1 MSLEQ
6 AILEAVQ
13 TLPPDKQREVYEHA
27 ARLRADNTKR
37 PPFKSVRGLWADPG
51 ISLSAEELDD
61 CGRAS
66 RETICNAGR
75 RSRHSHNRLVSRTVR
90 KWKRHAG
97 LRADLS
103 HPYRRPQRPDPKLP
117 GAALD

>member
-51 ISLSAEELDD
+51 ISLSAQELD
-61 CGRAS
+61 
-66 RETICNAGR
+66 ENQHVAGLPAR
-75 RSRHSHNRLVSRTVR
+75 RSVM
-90 KWKRHAG
+90 
-97 LRADLS
+97 
-103 HPYRRPQRPDPKLP
+103 P
-117 GAALD
+117 GVVVDTHTIVWYLAPSANGSGTPACAPI